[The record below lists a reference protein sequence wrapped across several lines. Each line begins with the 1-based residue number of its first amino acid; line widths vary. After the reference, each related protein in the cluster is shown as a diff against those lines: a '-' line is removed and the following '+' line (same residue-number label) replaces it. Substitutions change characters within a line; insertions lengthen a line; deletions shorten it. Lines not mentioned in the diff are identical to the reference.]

1 MSVAS
6 SVDTSK
12 SGVIV
17 VNGKEHKI
25 GAASAAQVAGIAK
38 ILSQIGI
45 ESKRSMVGVDD
56 GDYLTIISALIGAIT
71 EDQLIS
77 LAALCIGSDRE
88 YAAENFDLV
97 WVTEA
102 LAVLMEETDLAGVVK
117 NFTRIAS
124 RFRS

>member
-1 MSVAS
+1 MTVAS
-6 SVDTSK
+6 SVEKSV
-12 SGVIV
+12 SGVVV
-17 VNGKEHKI
+17 VNGVEHKI

-38 ILSQIGI
+38 ILSQVGI
-45 ESKRSMVGVDD
+45 ESKRSMAGVDD

-77 LAALCIGSDRE
+77 LAALCIGADRE
-88 YAAENFDLV
+88 FAAKHFDLL

-102 LAVLMEETDLAGVVK
+102 LAVLMEETDLAGVVR